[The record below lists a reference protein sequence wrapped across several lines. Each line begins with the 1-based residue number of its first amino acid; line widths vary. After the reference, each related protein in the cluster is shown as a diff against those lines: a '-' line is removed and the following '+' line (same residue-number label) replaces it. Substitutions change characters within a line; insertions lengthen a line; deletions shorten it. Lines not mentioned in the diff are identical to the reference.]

1 MHGIVAQLIVRQVLV
16 TRESGQGKL
25 CTNATSAH
33 LWVRDREQEISFY
46 FILNDWT
53 SETQPPDSCV
63 LQSYSVDERCL
74 WDSLLVRAW
83 LPTFPEEIERPTC
96 GKEGI
101 LRQRVPVR
109 GLGSWKSESRP
120 SAGSLSALCPSSSPM
135 PQLFL
140 WRHPTLQSPHSCF
153 TNVAILTRSPFIS
166 HAVYSTH
173 NIAVG
178 GIPFSGIQALSL
190 AWLTFYF

>member
-25 CTNATSAH
+25 HKCDFCSSLSQGQGTGE
-33 LWVRDREQEISFY
+33 LSFY
-46 FILNDWT
+46 LILSDWT

-63 LQSYSVDERCL
+63 LQSSSVDERCL

-83 LPTFPEEIERPTC
+83 LLTFPEEIERPAC
-96 GKEGI
+96 GKQGI

-120 SAGSLSALCPSSSPM
+120 SAGSLSVLCPSQFPPCPGSFCEGTP
-135 PQLFL
+135 PY
-140 WRHPTLQSPHSCF
+140 SPHRAASP
-153 TNVAILTRSPFIS
+153 ILPFWLE
-166 HAVYSTH
+166 
-173 NIAVG
+173 
-178 GIPFSGIQALSL
+178 ALSSSMQSTQL
-190 AWLTFYF
+190 AT